1 MRQLQN
7 AMTQRAMLA
16 AAQKISR
23 MHGLVQSYDPNTYS
37 VKVALQPS
45 GILTGWIPIE
55 TQAIGNGWGVAY
67 GPQIGDQ
74 AVVDFADG
82 DPEAATVS
90 GFIYSDQDRPPPV
103 PSGELWTV
111 HKSTSALKF
120 LTNGDV
126 MLHVS
131 GNYTETVTGTATRT
145 AAQHHIIGPVQ
156 MDNTLNVTETL
167 SGEGGITISGDN
179 GSGHASTV
187 TGNMNIVGDTN
198 TSGALTNNGHDVGSG
213 HKHLNSGG
221 SGLGGVPQ

>member
-1 MRQLQN
+1 MRELQN

-45 GILTGWIPIE
+45 GALTGWIPIE
-55 TQAIGNGWGVAY
+55 THAIGNGWGVAY
-67 GPQIGDQ
+67 GPAIGDQ
-74 AVVDFADG
+74 AIVDFAEG

-90 GFIYSDQDRPPPV
+90 GFVYSDQDRPPPV

-111 HKSTSALKF
+111 HKSTSLLKF
-120 LTNGDV
+120 HNDGTVALTAAST
-126 MLHVS
+126 MT
-131 GNYTETVTGTATRT
+131 YTAT
-145 AAQHHIIGPVQ
+145 QHHFVGPVQ
-156 MDNTLNVTETL
+156 MDNTLNVNQAI

-187 TGNMNIVGDTN
+187 TGDMNMVGNLN
-198 TSGALTNNGHDVGSG
+198 TSGTITNNGKNIGSTHAHSNG
-213 HKHLNSGG
+213 NGG
-221 SGLGGVPQ
+221 ANTGAPV

>member
-45 GILTGWIPIE
+45 GTLTGWIPIE
-55 TQAIGNGWGVAY
+55 THAIGNGWGVAY
-67 GPQIGDQ
+67 GPSIGDQ

-90 GFIYSDQDRPPPV
+90 GFVYSDQDRPPPV

-126 MLHVS
+126 TLHVA
-131 GNYTETVTGTATRT
+131 GNYTENVAGTATRT
-145 AAQHHIIGPVQ
+145 AASHHVIGPVQ

-187 TGNMNIVGDTN
+187 TGDMNMVGNLN
-198 TSGALTNNGHDVGSG
+198 TTGTITNNGKNISSTHVHTNG
-213 HKHLNSGG
+213 NGG
-221 SGLGGVPQ
+221 ANTGAPV